1 MYDCLT
7 VLNNNN
13 LLLVRQRKI
22 LLLGKRRS
30 LADYSDLLEEIKFI
44 TLLVTILEKID
55 SKYWL
60 RSDSFG

>member
-30 LADYSDLLEEIKFI
+30 LADYSDQLEEIKFI
-44 TLLVTILEKID
+44 TLLVTIRK
-55 SKYWL
+55 K
-60 RSDSFG
+60 

>member
-1 MYDCLT
+1 MIVLT

-30 LADYSDLLEEIKFI
+30 LADYSDLHEEIKFI
-44 TLLVTILEKID
+44 TLLVTIRK
-55 SKYWL
+55 K
-60 RSDSFG
+60 